1 MSDTIDNPHRRRL
14 LATATAA
21 LAAGAAIATAAR
33 GAPVASPEGAGDD
46 AEILRLARAFWAHNA
61 VMDDW
66 NADRVSWEVGEA
78 AQDQWWE
85 CLEEMAD
92 IRATTP
98 EGIQAKARCLLRS
111 LKTVDSGGTADDCVR
126 EFLADLA
133 GGAVA

>member
-1 MSDTIDNPHRRRL
+1 MSHTERTPSRRGL
-14 LATATAA
+14 LARGTAA
-21 LAAGAAIATAAR
+21 LLTGAVITTAAR
-33 GAPVASPEGAGDD
+33 GAPVASPGSAGDD
-46 AEILRLARAFWAHNA
+46 AEILRLADEFWIHDA

-78 AQDQWWE
+78 AQDEWWE

-133 GGAVA
+133 GSAVA